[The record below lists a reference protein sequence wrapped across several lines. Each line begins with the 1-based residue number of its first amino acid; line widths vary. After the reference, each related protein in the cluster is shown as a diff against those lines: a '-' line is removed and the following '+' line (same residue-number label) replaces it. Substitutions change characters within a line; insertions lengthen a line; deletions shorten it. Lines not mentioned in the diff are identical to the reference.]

1 MSRLGAME
9 ILVRPTNKGWCK
21 PSQGARYAGVS
32 LKQFRGWLRNGLDYS
47 QLPNGRILVRYEA
60 IDRYLEQFRVEDEVK
75 RTAREL
81 IENL

>member
-1 MSRLGAME
+1 ME
-9 ILVRPTNKGWCK
+9 ITVRTDKAGWCK

-60 IDRYLEQFRVEDEVK
+60 IDRYLEQFKVEDSAK

-81 IENL
+81 TEDL